1 MRARAKAVWQAPT
14 LGAVPV
20 APGELGSHVAATLGV
35 PTEPMAELVVLYLVA
50 LDASLAEGLPRL
62 LADQL
67 EWQQTRLRTLAPQL
81 GPGQVVAA
89 VREELA
95 AVLSL
100 EALGRLDRHVA
111 DAWPFVGVETEEPP
125 PELTGVARTYLDR
138 LLAGDRRGAVDVVTA
153 AVAAGTGVTEMLLQV
168 FQPVQIEV
176 GRLWEQG
183 RVSVA
188 QEHFST
194 AVTQLAMS
202 VLYPQLFAGAATAAT
217 GHTLVAVSAGVE
229 AHEVG
234 LRIVTDLLEAA
245 GWRTTYLGSSVP
257 VQDVVDQV
265 ADQRAAVVAVSG
277 TMAGHVRHV
286 RDLVEALRAD
296 PRTSGVKVVVGGRAF
311 QLSPE
316 LVEAVGAD
324 GWARDGAEVVAVCN
338 RLMEVDRA
346 VG

>member
-1 MRARAKAVWQAPT
+1 MQAVWQSPS
-14 LGAVPV
+14 LGALPV
-20 APGELGSHVAATLGV
+20 APGELGAHVAATLGV
-35 PTEPMAELVVLYLVA
+35 PSEPMAELVSLYLVA

-67 EWQQTRLRTLAPQL
+67 EWQRARLRTVAPQL
-81 GPGQVVAA
+81 GPEQVVAA
-89 VREELA
+89 VREEVA

-100 EALGRLDRHVA
+100 DSLRRLDRHVE
-111 DAWPFVGVETEEPP
+111 DAWGFVGETGETPAP
-125 PELTGVARTYLDR
+125 DLGELARIYLAR
-138 LLAGDRRGAVDVVTA
+138 VLAGDRRGALDVVTA
-153 AVAAGTGVTEMLLQV
+153 AVDDGARVSELLLDV
-168 FQPVQIEV
+168 FQPVQIEI

-194 AVTQLAMS
+194 AVTQMAMS
-202 VLYPQLFAGAATAAT
+202 MLYPQLFADSAPVTPGR
-217 GHTLVAVSAGVE
+217 TLVAVSAGVE
-229 AHEVG
+229 AHEIG

-245 GWRTTYLGSSVP
+245 GWRTAYLGSSVP
-257 VQDVVDQV
+257 VSDVVDQV
-265 ADQRAAVVAVSG
+265 AEHGADVVAVSG

-296 PRTSGVKVVVGGRAF
+296 PRTAAVKVLVGGRAF
-311 QLSPE
+311 ALAPE

-324 GWARDGAEVVAVCN
+324 GWARDGEEAVAVCT
-338 RLMEVDRA
+338 RWTEVTRA